1 MKREYYT
8 KKEYNL
14 VMRLYKNGFSATK
27 IIKFASKKYGVKL
40 NRGIEHWLYD
50 KVRPL
55 DVKRPLKNGYEKLTV
70 EKSYILGILC
80 GDGCITFEKPRII
93 LGSVSKEFV
102 KEFIT
107 SIKSHYGLNP
117 SVRIIPKE
125 KIKISIVKNPPHT
138 IKAKKDQVHATF
150 YGRNLVE
157 DLRNYGDFKTDTWRV
172 PEQIM
177 NSKNKKIICS
187 FLQGLYDSE
196 GSAKYHVTLSSNSLD
211 GLKDAQDLLLKL
223 GIQSTIYKGQTCFV
237 LSIHSQRTKQLFKNY
252 IGFRIFSRQKQ
263 LESSLVNY
271 KTNKSYS
278 QKYVNTL
285 TPDILRLRRS
295 GFSSRKIARQLGIGK
310 FTVLRKLHKYNCV
323 PNTAIKR
330 LTNAAFL
337 VRPCN
342 APNVK

>member
-1 MKREYYT
+1 
-8 KKEYNL
+8 
-14 VMRLYKNGFSATK
+14 
-27 IIKFASKKYGVKL
+27 
-40 NRGIEHWLYD
+40 
-50 KVRPL
+50 
-55 DVKRPLKNGYEKLTV
+55 
-70 EKSYILGILC
+70 
-80 GDGCITFEKPRII
+80 
-93 LGSVSKEFV
+93 
-102 KEFIT
+102 
-107 SIKSHYGLNP
+107 
-117 SVRIIPKE
+117 
-125 KIKISIVKNPPHT
+125 
-138 IKAKKDQVHATF
+138 
-150 YGRNLVE
+150 
-157 DLRNYGDFKTDTWRV
+157 
-172 PEQIM
+172 M